1 MAQTKYKLVITAL
14 NKTQAAFASVKKG
27 VGNVA
32 NAAKKVG
39 KVLGG
44 VLLGVT
50 AVATAFAAM
59 GKKAFD
65 ALDEI
70 GKTADRTGIA
80 AEKLQALRL
89 GAVES
94 GASVEDLNKAM
105 EKFAKNIGDVLVK
118 GTGEATY
125 ALDKMGIRLRDNGGR
140 LKTTD
145 TLLTEVVTGIGK
157 LGSESERAS
166 TLMALFGKPGLK
178 LNWVLGKGAEAME
191 AWTTKAKEM
200 GIIVDARAIKAVEN
214 FNDRFTELKFI
225 SDAFIKQTFAALAP
239 GLEKMI
245 THFANWR
252 IETNKVNGGLE
263 ELGTTIAEDLVE
275 GLASMIEGFGTA
287 IVFLQETHLWLKK
300 VADRLE
306 AASGWNPYPKK
317 EFARIEAQYKEDLK
331 NLDKFSKK
339 TQEAADKLRGF
350 FKKTEEAE
358 GGLKKLND
366 DGLDPFVDTINVA
379 RASFDS
385 FGVGFTKVTSLGEK
399 QFEQMETLGT
409 KVAKTLEDG
418 LVNAFM
424 NIGKGADDLR
434 DLMDSVLK
442 QIIAELIRVFIVQK
456 AVGAF
461 GEWAGLTPK
470 KLGGPVSANESY
482 IVGEDGP
489 EIFTPGQ
496 SGHITP
502 NNQIGGGGANVNV
515 SFNIT
520 AFDAQSATTAIAA
533 QAPTIVGI
541 IEQSFRKRG
550 RLGPIGG

>member
-27 VGNVA
+27 VGSVA

-39 KVLGG
+39 KIVGG
-44 VLLGVT
+44 VILGVT
-50 AVATAFAAM
+50 ALATAFVAM

>member
-1 MAQTKYKLVITAL
+1 
-14 NKTQAAFASVKKG
+14 
-27 VGNVA
+27 
-32 NAAKKVG
+32 
-39 KVLGG
+39 
-44 VLLGVT
+44 
-50 AVATAFAAM
+50 
-59 GKKAFD
+59 
-65 ALDEI
+65 
-70 GKTADRTGIA
+70 
-80 AEKLQALRL
+80 
-89 GAVES
+89 
-94 GASVEDLNKAM
+94 
-105 EKFAKNIGDVLVK
+105 
-118 GTGEATY
+118 
-125 ALDKMGIRLRDNGGR
+125 
-140 LKTTD
+140 
-145 TLLTEVVTGIGK
+145 
-157 LGSESERAS
+157 
-166 TLMALFGKPGLK
+166 
-178 LNWVLGKGAEAME
+178 
-191 AWTTKAKEM
+191 
-200 GIIVDARAIKAVEN
+200 
-214 FNDRFTELKFI
+214 
-225 SDAFIKQTFAALAP
+225 
-239 GLEKMI
+239 MI

-489 EIFTPGQ
+489 EIFTPGR

>member
-27 VGNVA
+27 VGSVA

-39 KVLGG
+39 KIVGG
-44 VLLGVT
+44 VILGVT
-50 AVATAFAAM
+50 ALATAFVAM

-489 EIFTPGQ
+489 EIFTPGR